1 MWSRVFAT
9 FYDPTLWLAERAG
22 MRRRRA
28 ELLAQARGVTLE
40 LGAGTGLNLPHYP
53 QVDLILL
60 EPDPAMR
67 ARLTRRTSARV
78 LDAGAESIPLE
89 DASVDTVVATLV
101 LCTVDDPHAT
111 LQEIARV
118 LRPDGQLLLI
128 EHVRAH
134 SKALARWQDRLETP
148 WRRFAVGCRCNRST
162 GELLRAAGF
171 ELDVREASWRAMPPI
186 IAPLIAGRAYPTTR

>member
-9 FYDPTLWLAERAG
+9 LYDPALWLAERAG

-53 QVDLILL
+53 DVELILL
-60 EPDPAMR
+60 EPDPTMR

-101 LCTVDDPHAT
+101 LFTVDEPLAT
-111 LQEIARV
+111 LHEIARV
-118 LRPDGQLLLI
+118 LKPDGQLLLI

-134 SKALARWQDRLETP
+134 SKSLARWQDRLETP
-148 WRRFAVGCRCNRST
+148 WRHFAVGCRCNRST
-162 GELLRAAGF
+162 GELLRVAGF
-171 ELDVREASWRAMPPI
+171 DLDVHQASWRAMPPI
-186 IAPLIAGRAYPTTR
+186 VAPLIAGRAYPTTR